1 MWWCHGLG
9 WGGLTVGSSAR
20 SSGQTRSLV
29 FFAQSFTNPPGTAA
43 PASRRSQDIQ
53 GLSPRCWSEGA
64 SDSLQR
70 SLWGRRMGSRAV
82 PMENSY
88 WERGLLA
95 VCLMRLYLMELG
107 KRALL
112 GRTLDR
118 WTWAVPSRKLFPPRS
133 VCWHPGDSE
142 LELFSWHFPGS
153 VTSSNSQI

>member
-1 MWWCHGLG
+1 MVCWDSCLPETLSLLTRSSFSSPPGTLKHQVLCSWVMVMWWCHGVG
-9 WGGLTVGSSAR
+9 RGSLTVGSSACG
-20 SSGQTRSLV
+20 SGQTRSLV

-70 SLWGRRMGSRAV
+70 SLWGRRMGSKAV
-82 PMENSY
+82 PTANSH

-95 VCLMRLYLMELG
+95 VCLMRLHLMELG

-112 GRTLDR
+112 GRTL
-118 WTWAVPSRKLFPPRS
+118 
-133 VCWHPGDSE
+133 G
-142 LELFSWHFPGS
+142 
-153 VTSSNSQI
+153 